1 MFDRA
6 TIVGQPHGKL
16 AKEPVWVGA
25 AQREQREGGGKW
37 SRQKTC
43 TFNLRR
49 QEVAACQQD
58 SLYKAGNMSSARSEQ
73 ENVEN
78 ARHVRTCQ
86 VNKATHSGASVLCN
100 NTKLGG
106 LLTID
111 FRLVL
116 ADFAACYQPVG
127 YQPQQEQQQQQ
138 EPQQQLRLLRFA
150 GHLDCDWGRTR
161 FALWHIHKSHLQ
173 SSAVCAEKKC
183 NSAGSGQ
190 GEGGRGVISN

>member
-1 MFDRA
+1 M
-6 TIVGQPHGKL
+6 
-16 AKEPVWVGA
+16 
-25 AQREQREGGGKW
+25 
-37 SRQKTC
+37 SR
-43 TFNLRR
+43 
-49 QEVAACQQD
+49 
-58 SLYKAGNMSSARSEQ
+58 ARSEL

-86 VNKATHSGASVLCN
+86 VNKATHSGATVLCN

-116 ADFAACYQPVG
+116 ADFAACYQPVA
-127 YQPQQEQQQQQ
+127 YQPQQEQHQQQQ
-138 EPQQQLRLLRFA
+138 QQQQLRLLRFA

-173 SSAVCAEKKC
+173 SSAVCAAKKKC

-190 GEGGRGVISN
+190 GKGVISNWMPLGWSCGWVELRQQLCTHTLFRLHGDLPLLPSFMFSFVHFKFSVNFCFTQLPSPS